1 MQTMA
6 IQYLHDNG
14 IVHNDTRPSNIF
26 IVHTGHCVLG
36 NFSRAS
42 LITDSLEWDVPS
54 VSRGDLVYLAP
65 EIFFALK
72 PEDDIPIRYTQIVDW
87 WSLGITLLEAC
98 AVPLAMSV
106 SSGYVDSHVFSLSV
120 SNLTYHVFL

>member
-1 MQTMA
+1 MA

-26 IVHTGHCVLG
+26 IDHTGHCVLG

-42 LITDSLEWDVPS
+42 LITDSLEWDIPN

-72 PEDDIPIRYTQIVDW
+72 DESDIPIRYTQIVDW
-87 WSLGITLLEAC
+87 WSLGITLLEVC

-106 SSGYVDSHVFSLSV
+106 SSNYVDPHVFSLSV
-120 SNLTYHVFL
+120 SNITYHVSL